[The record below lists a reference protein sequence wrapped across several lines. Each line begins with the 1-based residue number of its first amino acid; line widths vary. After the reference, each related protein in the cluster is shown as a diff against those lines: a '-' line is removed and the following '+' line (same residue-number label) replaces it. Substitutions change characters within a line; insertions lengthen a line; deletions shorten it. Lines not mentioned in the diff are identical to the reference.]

1 VNIEEV
7 LVMLDELIDKSW
19 SLPLSG
25 GRCVIDAE
33 RVRDLIDDIR
43 VNIPVE
49 IKQARAIV
57 EDRGEIIAAAKKE
70 AEEIVRKAELQ
81 AKKLTAQEEI
91 IRLSQAKAAEIHS
104 QAQMQSRE
112 MRTGAQSFS
121 DDILRVTEESLQKAL
136 LELKATRQALRGKT
150 NK

>member
-43 VNIPVE
+43 VNIPIE
-49 IKQARAIV
+49 IKQAKAIV
-57 EDRGEIIAAAKKE
+57 EDRGEIIATAKKE
-70 AEEIVRKAELQ
+70 AEEIIRRAELQ

-91 IRLSQAKAAEIHS
+91 IKHSQAKASEILS
-104 QAQMQSRE
+104 QTQMQARE
-112 MRTGAQSFS
+112 MRVGAQSFS